1 MVRKFASFAIIAVS
15 VGSLLYF
22 LFENYSN
29 FHFGNVL
36 ASQEVTSG
44 MALQSFRNWMA
55 FHESRISPFIKSC
68 ENAGK
73 ETRKDVG
80 DGSWS
85 YVAILEKDRRYE
97 FRGFGKCLGEMWI
110 NKLQELGYF
119 KEPQKRPDPMLLTDF
134 IIREPNGRTWV
145 SSQAESGVKTKQL
158 FTLIVMMG
166 ISNDDWDV
174 RPCMR
179 VKRGTFS
186 YAVAFSGVVRKLTED
201 EKLEISC
208 GDDAEARVMA
218 AEMLLSLIPLPRTN
232 AATNT
237 FDSRAYEAML
247 EELAKPVSVG
257 EKRSLFESFRA
268 NAERLFKAERQDVV
282 DEGSPE
288 ALARADRQDAGL
300 DSPVE
305 GDMPD
310 RVGANSEST
319 GALGSS
325 VVGGNAAPERFT
337 GFLKYAPAYLMC
349 VLLVG
354 VGLIPVCVSS
364 GQVADSL
371 MAMKGGPKATK
382 GGPKTMQ
389 GGPRR

>member
-1 MVRKFASFAIIAVS
+1 
-15 VGSLLYF
+15 
-22 LFENYSN
+22 
-29 FHFGNVL
+29 
-36 ASQEVTSG
+36 
-44 MALQSFRNWMA
+44 
-55 FHESRISPFIKSC
+55 
-68 ENAGK
+68 
-73 ETRKDVG
+73 
-80 DGSWS
+80 
-85 YVAILEKDRRYE
+85 
-97 FRGFGKCLGEMWI
+97 
-110 NKLQELGYF
+110 
-119 KEPQKRPDPMLLTDF
+119 
-134 IIREPNGRTWV
+134 
-145 SSQAESGVKTKQL
+145 
-158 FTLIVMMG
+158 
-166 ISNDDWDV
+166 
-174 RPCMR
+174 
-179 VKRGTFS
+179 
-186 YAVAFSGVVRKLTED
+186 
-201 EKLEISC
+201 
-208 GDDAEARVMA
+208 MA